1 MAKMFYTLE
10 EAAKKLGK
18 SPEEVRNMASSGQL
32 QEFRDGKMLVFKREQ
47 VDLLGGDEGEST
59 IPLADSGELP
69 LAMDESKAG
78 SSAGSVPGGTVGGT
92 KERSGISIFEPEEGE
107 EVDPSAQTQV
117 TPTGAGGTLGD
128 PGASGSG
135 LMGLTQ
141 EADDTSL
148 GGNLLDD
155 AYGGG
160 GANAAPSGDS
170 GPSGALFEPAGVASD
185 VSGGMG
191 GGMGMIMA
199 EPYDGPG
206 SGLVGGLAFG
216 MVAILGT
223 MLVCVLGGLSGDS
236 SVTALF
242 ASNLWMWVGIMAAV
256 PVVGAVV
263 GWLVC
268 RN

>member
-10 EAAKKLGK
+10 EAAKKLGVSAEK
-18 SPEEVRNMASSGQL
+18 VREMASSGQL
-32 QEFRDGKMLVFKREQ
+32 QEFRDRDKLVFKREQ
-47 VDLLGGDEGEST
+47 VDLLGGGDEPDAT

-78 SSAGSVPGGTVGGT
+78 SSAGSVSGGTVGST

-107 EVDPSAQTQV
+107 DVDPSAQTQV
-117 TPTGAGGTLGD
+117 TPSGLGGTLGD
-128 PGASGSG
+128 PNASGSG
-135 LMGLTQ
+135 LMGLAQ

-160 GANAAPSGDS
+160 GG
-170 GPSGALFEPAGVASD
+170 GGGEGGQGGALFEPAGVASD

-191 GGMGMIMA
+191 GGGVLVMA

-216 MVAILGT
+216 MVAVLAV
-223 MLVCVLGGLSGDS
+223 MLAGVLGALTGGSPIM
-236 SVTALF
+236 ALF
-242 ASNLWMWVGIMAAV
+242 AENLWMWVGIMAAL
-256 PVVGAVV
+256 PVVGGVV
-263 GWLVC
+263 GFLIG
-268 RN
+268 R